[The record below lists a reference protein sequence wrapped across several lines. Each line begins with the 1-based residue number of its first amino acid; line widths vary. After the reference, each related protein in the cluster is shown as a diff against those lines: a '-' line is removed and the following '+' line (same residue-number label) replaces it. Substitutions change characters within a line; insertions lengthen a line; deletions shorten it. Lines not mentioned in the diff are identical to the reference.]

1 MSIIFNSPILF
12 NPAMVRYAKTVKN
25 VAKSV
30 KARGSYLRVHFK
42 NTHEVGAALAGM
54 NLKKAFAYLE
64 DVKQQKRCIPFRRF
78 AGGTGRTGQA
88 SEFGTTRGRWPI
100 KSVEFVLGL
109 LKNAESNAVVSIS
122 SSSFSRFPPYHLI
135 MPITATTSMSGL
147 TNLSWIDN
155 SKLLE
160 KIWKQFRKIFSLPLT
175 HSQQILVALDVHC
188 SELFSFS
195 VFFSLR
201 PRS

>member
-1 MSIIFNSPILF
+1 
-12 NPAMVRYAKTVKN
+12 MVRYAKTVKN

-88 SEFGTTRGRWPI
+88 SEFGTTRGRWPV

-109 LKNAESNAVVSIS
+109 LKNAESNAVVRIFSPLILSLLPSLPIS
-122 SSSFSRFPPYHLI
+122 YRAI
-135 MPITATTSMSGL
+135 ATT
-147 TNLSWIDN
+147 TTPTPH
-155 SKLLE
+155 KE
-160 KIWKQFRKIFSLPLT
+160 QT
-175 HSQQILVALDVHC
+175 AA
-188 SELFSFS
+188 
-195 VFFSLR
+195 
-201 PRS
+201 